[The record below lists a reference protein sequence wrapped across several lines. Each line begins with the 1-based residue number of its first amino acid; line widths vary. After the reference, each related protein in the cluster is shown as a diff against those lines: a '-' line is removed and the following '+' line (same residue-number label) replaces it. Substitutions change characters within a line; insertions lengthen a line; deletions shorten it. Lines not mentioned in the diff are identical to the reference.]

1 MRNGCD
7 STDFQRGLRGRM
19 RGFSMFELVITLSI
33 AAILVGL
40 AMPAMRNFVQEQ
52 QDSSAASSLISGL
65 NYARSEAIK
74 EDLPT
79 GPGIGVSFCAS
90 TGAGANPTCDTAN
103 WASGWIV
110 LSSANAV
117 PLQVVGALSAGLTLN
132 TFPANAAVV
141 FQPNGTTPT
150 AVVGANGRVMF
161 VVCDARGAAFA
172 REVEVS
178 VTGIIQAAATP
189 GFDVSG
195 APIGGC

>member
-1 MRNGCD
+1 MH
-7 STDFQRGLRGRM
+7 
-19 RGFSMFELVITLSI
+19 GFSMFELVVTMSI

-40 AMPAMRNFVQEQ
+40 AIPAMRNFVQEQ
-52 QDSSAASSLISGL
+52 QDSSAASALISNL

-79 GPGIGVSFCAS
+79 GPGNGVSFCAS
-90 TGAGANPTCDTAN
+90 TGAGANPTCDTGN
-103 WASGWIV
+103 WANGWIV

-117 PLQVVGALSAGLTLN
+117 PLQINGALPAGLTLD
-132 TFPANAAVV
+132 TFPANAAIV
-141 FQPNGTTPT
+141 FLPNGTAP
-150 AVVGANGRVMF
+150 AAAVGANGRVMF
-161 VVCDARGAAFA
+161 VVCDARGPAFA

-178 VTGIIQAAATP
+178 LTGIIQAAATP